1 MIDHQHI
8 QTNPRLAA
16 AHAYAALGWKI
27 LPCWWIVNGAC
38 ACGTQ
43 CKSPG
48 KHPIGRLVPQGQD
61 SASSDKAKISDW
73 WAEYPDANIAAY
85 LAPSNLCAIDIDPR
99 NGGYQSIDDIEA
111 QYGALASD
119 LLQFTGGG
127 GEHRLFQMPA
137 LLNLPGKL
145 GAGVDVKINGYIMLE
160 PSNHM
165 SGGAYAWEASSD
177 PRDGVVASPLPDW
190 IRDFASGGQA
200 KGALLAHN
208 AMGTAGGSGMSMVIT
223 EPEKLN
229 VMAALAVMSSDSRD
243 DWVKV
248 AMALHACH
256 DKQWAFTTWDTWSQ
270 KSAKY
275 DPVDSVRV
283 WHSIRSNKGVDRTL
297 TWRTIFLMA
306 RKYGYCPAP
315 EVGIAAGMNLSNA
328 ALAAL
333 AAPTIIERL
342 PERQGFDKVGACP
355 VEAVTELAHWMTRQ
369 FQETHPL
376 VSMAAALSVMCASAA
391 RRYVS
396 PYGDPASV
404 MVAVLCPSV
413 SQGRYAHHGA
423 DQIMFDSGMRALLRT
438 TRMASPQ
445 QLYSTLYRSP
455 SALYLSDDYGDQLR
469 FAKRQP
475 SGMLEQT
482 LSVLTGRVY
491 AGQTLSLDNWME
503 LGLKQPDGEGAQPV
517 IYSPALSMLALV
529 GSSNMVHLFKAAEF
543 GRGAA
548 DAVLFVP
555 ATNME
560 QWSQRPKGIVEPP
573 PASVVSKIRQLR
585 GFAQADTTQLTAEQ
599 IFSGTASVMP
609 SPQTV
614 RFAGLVQ
621 QIDSAWIAQYSKQGH
636 KVRQLASGS
645 RNNLRRLCT
654 AMAAWANPQN
664 PVASEEIVRWC
675 AEFVQH
681 CLEETILQAELR
693 GSEDDDKPDVY
704 QRVLE
709 FIDEHGAEG
718 ISNRMVVNKCRA
730 FRSLTNEKR
739 EFLIGQMLDDEA
751 IYTVPTK
758 NGQGKV
764 YVRKTYLKV
773 HKAGVDGVD
782 TCRQDMST
790 PQKNNLQRG
799 SD

>member
-1 MIDHQHI
+1 MSQDH
-8 QTNPRLAA
+8 NPGNLLLAA
-16 AHAYAALGWKI
+16 AQSYAALGWKI
-27 LPCWWIVNGAC
+27 LPCWWAVGNAC
-38 ACGTQ
+38 ACGNAD
-43 CKSPG
+43 CKSLG
-48 KHPIGRLVPQGQD
+48 KHPIGRLAPRGQD
-61 SASSDKAKISDW
+61 SATSDTLILNAW
-73 WAEYPDANIAAY
+73 WAEYPQANIAAY
-85 LAPSNLCAIDIDPR
+85 LAPSGLCAIDIDPR
-99 NGGYQSIDDIEA
+99 NGGFQTIDNIEA
-111 QYGALASD
+111 QYGPLASD

-137 LLNLPGKL
+137 SLNLPGKL
-145 GAGVDVKINGYIMLE
+145 GAGVDVKVNGYIMLE
-160 PSNHM
+160 PSNHA
-165 SGGAYAWEASSD
+165 SGKHYGWEASSD
-177 PRDGVVASPLPDW
+177 PRDGVLASPLPDW
-190 IRDFASGGQA
+190 IRDLVGGGAAVKPAFRPAQA
-200 KGALLAHN
+200 QTGGANLIITPTEQ
-208 AMGTAGGSGMSMVIT
+208 TAV
-223 EPEKLN
+223 
-229 VMAALAVMSSDSRD
+229 VAALACMPSDSRD

-275 DPVDSVRV
+275 DPVDAVRV
-283 WHSIRSNKGVDRTL
+283 WHSIRSNKGVDNTV

-306 RKYGYCPAP
+306 RKHGYCPVP
-315 EVGIAAGMNLSNA
+315 ETGIAAGVDLSNA

-355 VEAVTELAHWMTRQ
+355 VAAVNELAYWMTRQ
-369 FQETHPL
+369 YQETHPL

-396 PYGDPASV
+396 PYGDPAST
-404 MVAVLCPSV
+404 MMAVLCPSV

-423 DQIMFDSGMRALLRT
+423 DQILFDSGMRSLLRT

-445 QLYSTLYRSP
+445 HLYSTLYRSP

-491 AGQTLSLDNWME
+491 AGQTLTLDNWME

-517 IYSPALSMLALV
+517 IYAPALSMLALV
-529 GSSNMVHLFKAAEF
+529 GGSNMVHLFKAAEF
-543 GRGAA
+543 SRGAA

-573 PASVVSKIRQLR
+573 PASVVAKIRQVR
-585 GFAQADTTQLTAEQ
+585 GFEQADTTQLTPEQ

-621 QIDSAWIAQYSKQGH
+621 QIDSAWIGQYSKQGH
-636 KVRQLASGS
+636 KVRQLASGA

-654 AMAAWANPQN
+654 AMAAWANPQD
-664 PVASEEIVRWC
+664 PVATEEMVRWC
-675 AEFVQH
+675 AGFVQH

-709 FIDEHGAEG
+709 FIDEHGPEG

-764 YVRKTYLKV
+764 YVCKTYLKV
-773 HKAGVDGVD
+773 HKAGVGGVD
-782 TCRQDMST
+782 TRIQDVST
-790 PQKNNLQRG
+790 PEKGNLQRG
-799 SD
+799 NE